1 MASSSPAQARLD
13 EMRRKLQEMRSITGV
28 QTTPSL
34 HTAAAETS
42 GGGRGGGEAE
52 IECVLEWRG
61 LDELALTGETTADGP
76 RKSSF
81 RQSPRGR
88 GAASVA
94 TLSWDAALSGDY
106 KVWVRTV
113 ERSAVGAAA
122 TAFEATLYVAGEE
135 PRTMHGQAD
144 PAVDVPIFDFSVR
157 REDHAAALSPP
168 YSRLSLEVE
177 QEPDESWHAGIVVDE
192 DLSYLEPA
200 GAGQVVRR
208 VSRSPVR
215 RAVLI
220 GGQESLDEGEYS
232 RRPRYSSRGRD
243 RRDSRE
249 WRESPSPRRL
259 ASPSRRG
266 VTRSSVSPV
275 SIRQRDG
282 DVVDVIA
289 VRDRERVVSP
299 RDVVRRRELSPWRH
313 GRETVDRSSRH
324 HSDGDTFW
332 GRSQARLSEG
342 LDATACCSVDVVDGD
357 GIVDRVPL
365 LCGQPGDGARPLG
378 RSTSGGSQRYER
390 SVDGSRA
397 GSRSPR
403 RRGTDS
409 DRRQRHGYA
418 PAAAEGR
425 LTETREARIQR
436 QLDSRAEMIED
447 SVDEAQREARRTQPE
462 AQSFFS
468 ACMSAADGGGGG
480 SWWAAESE
488 GDASTIHSR
497 TASRSPATRRLKPRG
512 RPKAGGEGSFF
523 ACLSPS

>member
-1 MASSSPAQARLD
+1 MASPSPAHARLD
-13 EMRRKLQEMRSITGV
+13 EMRRKLQEMRSITGA
-28 QTTPSL
+28 QTSATL

-42 GGGRGGGEAE
+42 GWGRGGGDAE
-52 IECVLEWRG
+52 IECVLAWRG
-61 LDELALTGETTADGP
+61 FDELALTGETTADGP
-76 RKSSF
+76 QKSSF

-113 ERSAVGAAA
+113 ERRAVGAAA

-144 PAVDVPIFDFSVR
+144 PAADVLIFDFSVR
-157 REDHAAALSPP
+157 REDHATAVSPP

-177 QEPDESWHAGIVVDE
+177 QEVDESWHGGMVVDE
-192 DLSYLEPA
+192 DPSYLEPA
-200 GAGQVVRR
+200 GAGRVVRR

-215 RAVLI
+215 HSVLI
-220 GGQESLDEGEYS
+220 GEQESLDEGEYS

-243 RRDSRE
+243 RRESWE
-249 WRESPSPRRL
+249 WRESPSPRRR

-275 SIRQRDG
+275 RVRQQDG

-289 VRDRERVVSP
+289 VRERERAVSP
-299 RDVVRRRELSPWRH
+299 RHVASRRELSPWRH
-313 GRETVDRSSRH
+313 GRATIDRSSRH

-332 GRSQARLSEG
+332 GRSHARLSEG
-342 LDATACCSVDVVDGD
+342 LDVPACCSVDVVDGD

-365 LCGQPGDGARPLG
+365 LCGQPADASRPLG
-378 RSTSGGSQRYER
+378 RSTSSGSQRYER
-390 SVDGSRA
+390 SVAESRA

-403 RRGTDS
+403 RRDTDS
-409 DRRQRHGYA
+409 DRRQRRSYA

-447 SVDEAQREARRTQPE
+447 SAEDPQRKTRRAQPE

-468 ACMSAADGGGGG
+468 ACMSADDGGG

-488 GDASTIHSR
+488 GNASTIHGR
-497 TASRSPATRRLKPRG
+497 TASRSPATRRLKPPG